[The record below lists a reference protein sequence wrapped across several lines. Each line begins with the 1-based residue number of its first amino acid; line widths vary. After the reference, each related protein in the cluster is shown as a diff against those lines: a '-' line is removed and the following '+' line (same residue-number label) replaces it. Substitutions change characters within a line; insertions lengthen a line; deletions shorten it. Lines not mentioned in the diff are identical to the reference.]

1 MTIRQLVGT
10 AFAPLK
16 AISKFIDFLLGFMPY
31 PFSIIAEIKPLLK
44 SLMYGVLFV
53 WRFLY
58 HMSDIC
64 MRVTVKT
71 VHVFSLA
78 LDGVDEAIKQTAIA
92 I

>member
-1 MTIRQLVGT
+1 MTIRQIINT

-31 PFSIIAEIKPLLK
+31 PFSIIAEIKPLVK
-44 SLMYGVLFV
+44 SFMYSILFV
-53 WRFLY
+53 WRFVY

-64 MRVTVKT
+64 MRGIIKT

-78 LDGVDEAIKQTAIA
+78 LEGVDEAIKQTVIM